1 MSAFWGAYDP
11 LPARQALRL
20 LARVRDRPGRVH
32 RLDLPERS
40 RREDHRMTERA
51 LLLCCGFAA
60 VSLFSLAIAGRLII
74 EHTFS

>member
-1 MSAFWGAYDP
+1 
-11 LPARQALRL
+11 
-20 LARVRDRPGRVH
+20 
-32 RLDLPERS
+32 
-40 RREDHRMTERA
+40 MTERA